1 MTSPQGRNVVT
12 RKEKLRRANS
22 LAQGHSSGEGGAGQD
37 SIPRLPAS
45 RACHPGNLGRG
56 WMTPGPQ
63 DPHCHQGCFPAASPV
78 HHPVHP
84 CPQVLGGLCSFHSG
98 PSFCTLPPKATPPPC
113 TPSVSEDAALHVWGP
128 GSHQAPPAPNPQT
141 LVYLGSWQELCRSA
155 GFCSEKKLLPGTV
168 AGLVKNSLGDR
179 HSMGFPRTEK
189 SSSFRDPRYGPQSQL
204 WDVPGPG
211 PLGASVAGL

>member
-98 PSFCTLPPKATPPPC
+98 PSFCTLPPKATP
-113 TPSVSEDAALHVWGP
+113 LHAP
-128 GSHQAPPAPNPQT
+128 QAFLRMLLYMCGARGATRLLRLRIHKPLFISGA
-141 LVYLGSWQELCRSA
+141 GRS
-155 GFCSEKKLLPGTV
+155 F
-168 AGLVKNSLGDR
+168 AGLQVSAQR
-179 HSMGFPRTEK
+179 K
-189 SSSFRDPRYGPQSQL
+189 SSS
-204 WDVPGPG
+204 
-211 PLGASVAGL
+211 LGQ